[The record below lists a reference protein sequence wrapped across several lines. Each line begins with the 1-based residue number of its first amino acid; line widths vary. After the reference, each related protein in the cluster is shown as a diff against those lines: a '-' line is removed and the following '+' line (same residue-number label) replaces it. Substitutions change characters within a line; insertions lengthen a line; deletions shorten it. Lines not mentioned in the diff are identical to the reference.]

1 VLLVVIGLIL
11 LGLAAGFAFASFK
24 ARRIRRVLARAGYA
38 TGEEPVAT
46 LRRRLVTC
54 GVVALA
60 GVILIVAGSVGPLG

>member
-24 ARRIRRVLARAGYA
+24 ARRIRRVVAQAGYA
-38 TGEEPVAT
+38 QGEEPAAT
-46 LRRRLVTC
+46 FRHRLVWC

-60 GVILIVAGSVGPLG
+60 GVVLIVAGSVGPLG